1 MLYYVAALWIAAIVL
16 LANQPRQEVNRWAAF
31 FLFSSGVGGLTAL
44 LEPDGF
50 IPVPFEPIIQCFNHT
65 MSPYGVLVFCIVYA
79 RQQIDPVKLRYF
91 KLGLLLPPLITVVQ
105 VIVSPDHRIDFGLLL
120 VWTAPYYFISCY
132 LLIRAYVQEMN
143 PNRRRSLLIT
153 ATIMVPTL
161 LGVMLLINVGSLL
174 YPGYDF
180 FQYVSLLI
188 VYSFVVGLICVF
200 VYGVLG
206 MRLKVE
212 RDPMDRTMQAVST
225 GTSMLNHTIKNEIGK
240 IALSTENVKQMLQ
253 PSQGAALEQ
262 LGIITQASEHLL
274 AMTERIQQQTKE
286 LVLKE
291 QPVRLDHLIEELLQ
305 REQEMLRSHGIE
317 VKLHIR
323 QRPWLLLD
331 PVHVT
336 EAAGNLLR
344 NAVEATSGAGMIEL
358 TVDAGRRGAVVSV
371 KDYGDG
377 IPDGLQARVFEPF
390 YSTKKDRRSNYGL
403 GLSYAYHVM
412 KKSGGSIGLESRQ
425 GEGTIASLYF
435 PRRVL
440 VRLAGRGEE

>member
-50 IPVPFEPIIQCFNHT
+50 IPASFEPIIQSFNHT
-65 MSPYGVLVFCIVYA
+65 MSPYGVLVFCIVYT
-79 RQQIDPVKLRYF
+79 RQQIDPLKLRYL
-91 KLGLLLPPLITVVQ
+91 KLGLLLPPLASVIQ
-105 VIVSPDHRIDFGLLL
+105 VILSHEHQIDFGQLL

-132 LLIRAYVQEMN
+132 LLIRAYAQEIN
-143 PNRRRSLLIT
+143 PYRRRSLLIT
-153 ATIMVPTL
+153 AMIMVPTL

-174 YPGYDF
+174 FPGYDF

-188 VYSFVVGLICVF
+188 VYSFGVGLICVF

-225 GTSMLNHTIKNEIGK
+225 GTSLLNHTLKNEIGK
-240 IALSTENVKQMLQ
+240 IALSTENVKQMML
-253 PSQGAALEQ
+253 PNQGAVLTQ

-286 LVLKE
+286 LVLKV
-291 QPVRLDHLIEELLQ
+291 QPVRLDQLIEELVQ
-305 REQEMLRSHGIE
+305 REQEMLDSHGIE

-323 QRPWLLLD
+323 QRPWLLID

-336 EAAGNLLR
+336 ETAGNLLR
-344 NAVEATSGAGMIEL
+344 NAVEAAPGAGGIEL

-390 YSTKKDRRSNYGL
+390 YSTKKDKRSNYGL

-412 KKSGGSIGLESRQ
+412 KKSGGSIGLQSRQ
-425 GEGTIASLYF
+425 GEGTEVSLYF

-440 VRLAGRGEE
+440 IRLAGRGEE